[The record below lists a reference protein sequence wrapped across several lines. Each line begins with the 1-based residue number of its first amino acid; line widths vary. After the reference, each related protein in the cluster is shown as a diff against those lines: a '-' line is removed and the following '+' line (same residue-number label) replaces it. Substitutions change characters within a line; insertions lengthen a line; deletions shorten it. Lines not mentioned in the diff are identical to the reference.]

1 MSQLGWRRR
10 RGTERQLR
18 TERPVPSD
26 ELVATISAAAVAAHR
41 HRGGVGSRVAFA
53 AAITTFMLGTFASFG
68 GLSYAASGASTA
80 AQAVERV
87 VVEQV
92 PLVRE
97 NSAAA
102 DQYGPAVTPPAEEE
116 AAPAEEEAAS
126 VAGAEAASVAGAEAA
141 SGTLPFTGVSLA
153 MTLLISLGLIGG
165 GVMLRRREQR
175 Q

>member
-1 MSQLGWRRR
+1 
-10 RGTERQLR
+10 
-18 TERPVPSD
+18 
-26 ELVATISAAAVAAHR
+26 
-41 HRGGVGSRVAFA
+41 VGSRVAFA

-116 AAPAEEEAAS
+116 AAS
-126 VAGAEAASVAGAEAA
+126 VAGTVAGAEAA

>member
-1 MSQLGWRRR
+1 
-10 RGTERQLR
+10 
-18 TERPVPSD
+18 
-26 ELVATISAAAVAAHR
+26 
-41 HRGGVGSRVAFA
+41 VGSRVAFA

-116 AAPAEEEAAS
+116 AAS

>member
-26 ELVATISAAAVAAHR
+26 ELVASISAAAVAGHR
-41 HRGGVGSRVAFA
+41 RRGGVGSRIAFA

-80 AQAVERV
+80 ARAVERV

-102 DQYGPAVTPPAEEE
+102 DQYGPNETPAAEVSKPANRDGTG
-116 AAPAEEEAAS
+116 S
-126 VAGAEAASVAGAEAA
+126 VAGTEVA
-141 SGTLPFTGVSLA
+141 SGTLPFTGLSLA
-153 MTLLISLGLIGG
+153 TTLLISLGLIGG
-165 GVMLRRREQR
+165 GMVLRRREQR

>member
-1 MSQLGWRRR
+1 MSELGWRRR
-10 RGTERQLR
+10 RATERQLR
-18 TERPVPSD
+18 AERPQPSD
-26 ELVATISAAAVAAHR
+26 VLVASISATVAAHR
-41 HRGGVGSRVAFA
+41 PRGRVGSRVAFA

-80 AQAVERV
+80 ARAVERV

-102 DQYGPAVTPPAEEE
+102 DQYGNPNVTPPAQEVSK
-116 AAPAEEEAAS
+116 PANRDVAGT
-126 VAGAEAASVAGAEAA
+126 VAGAAVA
-141 SGTLPFTGVSLA
+141 SGTLPFTGLSLGATVLLSLA
-153 MTLLISLGLIGG
+153 LIGAG
-165 GVMLRRREQR
+165 LMLRRREQR

>member
-1 MSQLGWRRR
+1 MSQLGWRQRR
-10 RGTERQLR
+10 ATERQLR
-18 TERPVPSD
+18 RERPAPSD
-26 ELVATISAAAVAAHR
+26 ELVASVSAIVSAHGR
-41 HRGGVGSRVAFA
+41 RGALGSRLAFA

-92 PLVRE
+92 PLVRD

-102 DQYGPAVTPPAEEE
+102 DQYGPNVTPPAQETPAQEETGNVQ
-116 AAPAEEEAAS
+116 AGS
-126 VAGAEAASVAGAEAA
+126 VAAGSVA
-141 SGTLPFTGVSLA
+141 SGTLPFTGLSLA
-153 MTLLISLGLIGG
+153 TTLLISLGLIGAG
-165 GVMLRRREQR
+165 IFLRRREQR

>member
-10 RGTERQLR
+10 RATERQLR
-18 TERPVPSD
+18 AERSVPSD
-26 ELVATISAAAVAAHR
+26 ELVASISATVGAHR
-41 HRGGVGSRVAFA
+41 PRAKVGSRIAFA

-80 AQAVERV
+80 ARAVERV

-102 DQYGPAVTPPAEEE
+102 DQYGPNVTPPAEEE
-116 AAPAEEEAAS
+116 ARGVEPGTTAGN
-126 VAGAEAASVAGAEAA
+126 VAGTSDA
-141 SGTLPFTGVSLA
+141 SGTLPFTGLSLA
-153 MTLLISLGLIGG
+153 TTLLISLGLIGA
-165 GVMLRRREQR
+165 GVALRRREQR